1 MDLRLPELHQSLRDE
16 AVRFAQQ
23 EVLPHAEHI
32 DAKEAIPEAIVRA
45 AGELGLFGL
54 MAPEEKGGADL
65 DALAL
70 VLVVEALSAASPSLG
85 ALLANHA
92 GPATLALRDTEYFS
106 EAHAEGKETL
116 AFSDGK
122 GLSPVPTS
130 YLVLRDE
137 VHEGF
142 EAKRVP
148 TMGHRGVVL
157 GQFTFSGSSLA
168 KVANSDAVRAM
179 NDLCIA
185 AVALGSGRSAQRTAL
200 AYAKERRQFKRPIA
214 DFQAIQ
220 WKLADAEM
228 ALCAAESM
236 VHRAAFAPGASTC
249 AGARLMACRS
259 ALLACDHAIQ
269 IHGGYGYTRE
279 YPVERHY
286 RSARMCASRTDEQRS
301 AVYAGC

>member
-1 MDLRLPELHQSLRDE
+1 MDLRLPELHSSLRDE
-16 AVRFAQQ
+16 AARFAQQ

-32 DAKEAIPEAIVRA
+32 DAQEEIPDALIRA

-70 VLVVEALSAASPSLG
+70 VLVIEALSAASPSLG
-85 ALLANHA
+85 RLLGNHA
-92 GPATLALRDTEYFS
+92 GPATLALRGTPHLT
-106 EAHAEGKETL
+106 EAHVEGAELISYARRGL
-116 AFSDGK
+116 A
-122 GLSPVPTS
+122 PVPS
-130 YLVLRDE
+130 RVLVFGDE
-137 VHEGF
+137 VHASF
-142 EAKRVP
+142 EATRVP
-148 TMGHRGVVL
+148 TMGHRGVRL
-157 GQFTFSGSSLA
+157 ARFTFQGDALA
-168 KVANSDAVRAM
+168 KVESPQLVQAM
-179 NDLCIA
+179 DDLCFA
-185 AVALGSGRSAQRTAL
+185 ATALGSGRSAHSTAL

-228 ALCAAESM
+228 AMSAAEAM
-236 VHRAAFAPGASTC
+236 VHRAALSPSVSAC
-249 AGARLMACRS
+249 AAARAMACRS

-286 RSARMCASRTDEQRS
+286 RSARMCASSIDEQRS
-301 AVYAGC
+301 AVYAAL

>member
-1 MDLRLPELHQSLRDE
+1 MDLRLPELHLSLRDE

-32 DAKEAIPEAIVRA
+32 DAKEEIPAGLVRA

-85 ALLANHA
+85 GLLANHA
-92 GPATLALRDTEYFS
+92 GPATLALRNTSYFS
-106 EAHAEGKETL
+106 EVHAEGQETI
-116 AFSDGK
+116 AYSDG
-122 GLSPVPTS
+122 GLAPIPSS
-130 YLVLRDE
+130 YVVFQDDI
-137 VHEGF
+137 HQAFEGT
-142 EAKRVP
+142 RVP
-148 TMGHRGVVL
+148 TMGHRGVQL
-157 GQFTFSGSSLA
+157 GHFVFPAAPLG
-168 KVANSDAVRAM
+168 KVADAESVRAM
-179 NDLCIA
+179 NDLCVA

-214 DFQAIQ
+214 AFQAIQ

-236 VHRAAFAPGASTC
+236 VHRAALAPGASSC
-249 AGARLMACRS
+249 AAARLMACRG

-301 AVYAGC
+301 AVYAAC